1 MGWEWELDNSVLDNA
16 KLYIVLQEGEAGS
29 LISVAEV

>member
-1 MGWEWELDNSVLDNA
+1 MGREWELDNSMLD